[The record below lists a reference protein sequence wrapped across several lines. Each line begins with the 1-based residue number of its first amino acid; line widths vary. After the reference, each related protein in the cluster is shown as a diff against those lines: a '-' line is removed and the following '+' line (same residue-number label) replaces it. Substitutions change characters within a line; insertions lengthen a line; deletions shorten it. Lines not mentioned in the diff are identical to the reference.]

1 MNKCILMGR
10 ICRDPEVRYSQD
22 GNAIAKYSLAVDR
35 KGQNAGTDFINI
47 VAFGKSGEFAEKYF
61 RKGMKVLIE
70 GHIMTG
76 KYQNKDGQTVY
87 TFDVAV
93 DSQEFAES
101 KKAEENTEA
110 KAVMDGFNFPVDIED
125 EELPFGKPT
134 R

>member
-1 MNKCILMGR
+1 MNKVILMGR
-10 ICRDPEVRYSQD
+10 LTKDPDVRYSQD

-70 GHIMTG
+70 GHISTG

-110 KAVMDGFNFPVDIED
+110 KTVMDGFNFPVDIED

>member
-1 MNKCILMGR
+1 MNKVILMGR
-10 ICRDPEVRYSQD
+10 LTREVETRYSQE
-22 GNAIAKYSLAVDR
+22 GNAIAKYSIAVDC
-35 KGQNAGTDFINI
+35 KGQNAGADFINI

>member
-1 MNKCILMGR
+1 MGR
-10 ICRDPEVRYSQD
+10 LTKDPDVRYSQD

-35 KGQNAGTDFINI
+35 KGKDAGTDFINI
-47 VAFGKSGEFAEKYF
+47 VAFGKNGEFAEKYLH
-61 RKGMKVLIE
+61 KGSKILIE

-87 TFDVAV
+87 TTDVAV

-110 KAVMDGFNFPVDIED
+110 KAVMDGFNFPVDIE